1 MSSMQNAKPRALSL
15 AQPSADSMHLGN
27 YLGALRQWVDMQ
39 DEFEAFFGVANL
51 HALNENPKPEVLRER
66 SLVTAAQI
74 IGAGIDPERSV
85 VFVQSQV
92 PEHTQ
97 LMWALA
103 PLTGFGRAE
112 RMTQFKDKAARHGAD
127 SANVGLFIYPILM
140 AADILLYQAD
150 KVPVGEDQRQ
160 HLELT
165 RDLAEKF
172 NGSYGETFVVPG
184 PHILKSVG
192 KIQDLQDPLIKMS
205 KSTPSVNG
213 RIDLL
218 DEPKVITKRF
228 KSAVTDSGTEIRFD
242 EATKPGVSNLLN
254 IQAAITG
261 TPIAELERDYEGK
274 MYGHL
279 KVGVAEAVLDVLGP
293 IRARTMELLDDRA
306 ELERLLDRG
315 AEKARE
321 VAAATLTDVYD
332 KIGLLQPPA
341 RG

>member
-1 MSSMQNAKPRALSL
+1 MQNAKPRALSL

-39 DEFEAFFGVANL
+39 DEFEAFFGIADL
-51 HALNENPKPEVLRER
+51 HALNEHPDPQVLRER
-66 SLVTAAQI
+66 SLATIAQI

-97 LMWALA
+97 LMWVLA
-103 PLTGFGRAE
+103 TLTGFGRAE
-112 RMTQFKDKAARHGAD
+112 RMTQFKDKAARHGAE
-127 SANVGLFIYPILM
+127 SANVGLFTYPILM

-165 RDLAEKF
+165 RDLAERF
-172 NGSYGETFVVPG
+172 NTSYGETFVVPG

-192 KIQDLQDPLIKMS
+192 KIQDLQDPTIKMS

-228 KSAVTDSGTEIRFD
+228 KSAVTDSGSEIRFD
-242 EATKPGVSNLLN
+242 EAEKPGVSNLLN
-254 IQAAITG
+254 IQAAISG
-261 TPIAELERDYEGK
+261 TPIADLEREYEGK
-274 MYGHL
+274 LYGHL
-279 KVGVAEAVLDVLGP
+279 KVAVAETVVDALTP
-293 IRARTMELLDDRA
+293 IRTRAQELLDDRA

-332 KIGLLQPPA
+332 KIGLLKPPA